1 MQEKSLIKKNIL
13 KFIDTKGISKY
24 AFYKRTGITRGIL
37 DQNNGMSE
45 ENTAK
50 FLAVF
55 GNEISIN
62 WLIRGIGNYDLSASQ
77 DTLLQKSKISEYGI
91 KIPLVSVTA
100 VGGFGNAKFA
110 IKESDVKEYYVIPK
124 FKDRKID
131 FMIEIYGSS
140 MQPKYNSGDII
151 ACTIIKESQ
160 FIQWNKVHIISTT
173 EQGILV
179 KRLRKGSS
187 PDLLLA
193 VSDNKDYDPF
203 EIPVNE
209 IIGLAIVVGIVRL
222 E

>member
-13 KFIDTKGISKY
+13 KFLDTKGISKY
-24 AFYKRTGITRGIL
+24 EFYKRTGITRGIL

-45 ENTAK
+45 GNTAK

-62 WLIRGIGNYDLSASQ
+62 WLIRGIGNYDLHESQ
-77 DTLLQKSKISEYGI
+77 VTLLGETEICRYGN
-91 KIPLVSVTA
+91 KIPLVSIA
-100 VGGFGNAKFA
+100 AIGGFGNANFS
-110 IKESDVKEYYVIPK
+110 IKQIDIKDYYIVPK
-124 FKDRKID
+124 FKERHID
-131 FMIEIYGSS
+131 FMIEISGSS
-140 MQPKYNSGDII
+140 MQPKYNSGDVV
-151 ACTIIKESQ
+151 ACTIIKESR
-160 FIQWNKVHIISTT
+160 FIQWNKAHVIATA

-193 VSDNKDYDPF
+193 VSDNKDYEPF

-209 IIGLAIVVGIVRL
+209 ITGLAIVVGVVRL